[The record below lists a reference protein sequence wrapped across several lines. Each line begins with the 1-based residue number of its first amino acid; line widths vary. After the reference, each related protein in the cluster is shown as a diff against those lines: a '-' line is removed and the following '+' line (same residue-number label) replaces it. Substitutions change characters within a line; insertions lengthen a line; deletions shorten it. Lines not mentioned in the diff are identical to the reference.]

1 MEPEA
6 RPGAAPSLPAAAAA
20 CSVQCFVFSRQYR
33 RICLVARVLT
43 GAAVLSAVFW
53 VAVAWGGMLP
63 SWAWYAIGMLAVTG
77 LLPLIFAR
85 SPRSVELM
93 WRTHLKD
100 NGEPVSGAWCTGLV
114 TGGAVQNVPLLWW
127 WLPVNGCW
135 SWVLPSG
142 GGVRGFSCWHRHGSP
157 PNRCVGCAGCC
168 ASGHLCLGAWHPVCR
183 R

>member
-100 NGEPVSGAWCTGLV
+100 NGEPVSGAWCTELV

-127 WLPVNGCW
+127 WAPGERVLVLGVAQRWWCPRIFVLASPWFAAESLRRVRRLLRLGPPV
-135 SWVLPSG
+135 SG
-142 GGVRGFSCWHRHGSP
+142 GL
-157 PNRCVGCAGCC
+157 
-168 ASGHLCLGAWHPVCR
+168 ASGVS
-183 R
+183 